1 MRNSST
7 DTCESIVVIIDH
19 EGRIDTVSINNKQ
32 TSHLSLFQ
40 ENMLFEEVQWKKVF
54 TAAPSDSTQLLSTY
68 EGRTFLFTL
77 HLVQANSYIN
87 QIVTLANISQSM
99 FNPYSN
105 EEQHKT
111 DELIMESSA
120 MKRISKIIKTIAHV
134 GSTVLLLGESGVG
147 KSQIAKFIHSTSTRS
162 TQPFISVNCG
172 AIPESLIESELFG
185 YEEGTFT
192 GGKKGG
198 KVGLFEA
205 AHKGTIF
212 LDEIAEF
219 PLNLQAKLLG
229 VLQENAVRKVGSTE
243 EKKVDVRVI
252 AATNKNLQELVE
264 KKLFREDL
272 FYRLNV
278 VPLTIPPLRERE
290 KDIHILIDHFLF
302 KYNTKYHLRKE
313 INDEVKQELI
323 QYKWPGN
330 IRELENTIERI
341 VVTNM
346 TEKEVLEEKNIR
358 ENGWSFSPKAP
369 ISLKEAK
376 RQVEKELI
384 LKAYGEYKS
393 TYKVAEVLQVD
404 QSTISKKLKVYK
416 KEGF

>member
-264 KKLFREDL
+264 
-272 FYRLNV
+272 
-278 VPLTIPPLRERE
+278 E
-290 KDIHILIDHFLF
+290 KI
-302 KYNTKYHLRKE
+302 
-313 INDEVKQELI
+313 
-323 QYKWPGN
+323 
-330 IRELENTIERI
+330 
-341 VVTNM
+341 
-346 TEKEVLEEKNIR
+346 
-358 ENGWSFSPKAP
+358 
-369 ISLKEAK
+369 IS
-376 RQVEKELI
+376 
-384 LKAYGEYKS
+384 
-393 TYKVAEVLQVD
+393 
-404 QSTISKKLKVYK
+404 
-416 KEGF
+416 